1 MSPVLTGTLVHPD
14 WMLMVPD
21 TRHIQSG
28 GTGGREH
35 DTWRPGDTLQC
46 VCGRHLER
54 RHVSCLSLGRIK
66 KQDEVV

>member
-28 GTGGREH
+28 G
-35 DTWRPGDTLQC
+35 PGAGSMTHGDQETLSN
-46 VCGRHLER
+46 
-54 RHVSCLSLGRIK
+54 VSVAATLSVVMSAVFLKGRIK